1 MPSKHKLKSLKFAKT
16 GGVGGDE
23 GVHVNDTTTTSNVR
37 LAYINPHVV

>member
-1 MPSKHKLKSLKFAKT
+1 MVKNVCDDDGED